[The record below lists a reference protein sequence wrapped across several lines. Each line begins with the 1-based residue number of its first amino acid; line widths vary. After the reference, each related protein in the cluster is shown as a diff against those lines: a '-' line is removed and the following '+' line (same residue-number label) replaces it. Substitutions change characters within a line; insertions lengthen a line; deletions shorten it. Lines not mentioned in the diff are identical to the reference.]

1 MWENHAAWLFGTA
14 PVRFDDM
21 VTLLMPEVTENQ
33 HVFPITVDAR
43 AVPGVQRIVVL
54 MDLNPLPLAIDH
66 APQGGR
72 GYVALRV
79 KLDQRTPV
87 RAAAL
92 DGQGLWH
99 VAGRWIDAAGGGCS
113 APPVSRVKG
122 DWAQHLGEMR
132 GGLWRESGASPGDWR
147 ARVCVR
153 HPMDTGFVDSIPA
166 YNLETMTVTDAR
178 GTALGKMTI
187 NGSVSEDPAFTLIL
201 PGDARPPFAI
211 HMADSNGRLFD
222 GMLHPQEPAQ

>member
-99 VAGRWIDAAGGGCS
+99 VAGRWIDAAGGAARPRRS
-113 APPVSRVKG
+113 AASRATG
-122 DWAQHLGEMR
+122 RSIWAKCGAASGVNPGRH
-132 GGLWRESGASPGDWR
+132 RETGAR
-147 ARVCVR
+147 ACACATRW
-153 HPMDTGFVDSIPA
+153 IPA
-166 YNLETMTVTDAR
+166 SWIR
-178 GTALGKMTI
+178 
-187 NGSVSEDPAFTLIL
+187 F
-201 PGDARPPFAI
+201 RPTTSKP
-211 HMADSNGRLFD
+211 
-222 GMLHPQEPAQ
+222 